1 MLDVNDN
8 LDDSSNYGTVGDDA
22 SRARY
27 GIVFLE
33 IPSPAG
39 LNRLHVHKSNL
50 CCQSPVPL
58 KNRSKSD
65 IDSGRLRGEYFLLYV
80 KDWRMRSVQSS
91 TDALGAES
99 ILYPVSEAE

>member
-39 LNRLHVHKSNL
+39 LNRLHVHKSKSL
-50 CCQSPVPL
+50 LSISGAPEESL
-58 KNRSKSD
+58 KIRHRFWASERRIFSSLRK
-65 IDSGRLRGEYFLLYV
+65 RLAY
-80 KDWRMRSVQSS
+80 
-91 TDALGAES
+91 A
-99 ILYPVSEAE
+99 